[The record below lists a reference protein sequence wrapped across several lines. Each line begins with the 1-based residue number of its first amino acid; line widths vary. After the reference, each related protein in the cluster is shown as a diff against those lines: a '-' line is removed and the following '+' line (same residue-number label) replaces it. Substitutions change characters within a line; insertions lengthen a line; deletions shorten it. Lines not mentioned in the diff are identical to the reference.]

1 MSFCTSTSE
10 QQVVHGIWELWSIL
24 LLIQTRREG
33 SRMVRKQVSLAD
45 VDIAVSSFLTIAI
58 ALAVHRGILA
68 FQYLVSEYDWSI
80 SLMQSQ

>member
-1 MSFCTSTSE
+1 
-10 QQVVHGIWELWSIL
+10 
-24 LLIQTRREG
+24 
-33 SRMVRKQVSLAD
+33 MVRKQVSLAD